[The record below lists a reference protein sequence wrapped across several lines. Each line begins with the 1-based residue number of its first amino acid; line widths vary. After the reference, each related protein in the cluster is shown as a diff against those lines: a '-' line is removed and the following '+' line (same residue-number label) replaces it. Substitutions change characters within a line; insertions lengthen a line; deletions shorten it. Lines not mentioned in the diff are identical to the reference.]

1 MISNKDLMHILIADD
16 DEDDRTFLVGDG
28 RTKKNT

>member
-16 DEDDRTFLVGDG
+16 DEDDRTFLV
-28 RTKKNT
+28 RRWQN